1 MHTKNNNK
9 TRVAKFANHT
19 ARRLYGLIAI
29 QTKPTEGEQRLEL
42 ERSERAEVPRHR
54 PRQRWAPRK
63 SAAHFLQQRVFKLT
77 KEITSGDDIQEVKG
91 GMLHFH
97 KAQRISANK
106 WLSSNAN
113 RQRR

>member
-1 MHTKNNNK
+1 MHTKNSNK

-19 ARRLYGLIAI
+19 AWRPYGLIAI
-29 QTKPTEGEQRLEL
+29 QTEPTEREQKLEL
-42 ERSERAEVPRHR
+42 ERSERAEVLRHW
-54 PRQRWAPRK
+54 PLQRRAPRK

-77 KEITSGDDIQEVKG
+77 KELTSGDDIQEVKG

-97 KAQRISANK
+97 KAERISANK
-106 WLSSNAN
+106 WLSSDAN